1 MIIQGIYNL
10 GILLAPCSRIT
21 GNPNFISQYFFHYEF
36 CIIHMQQLIDFKN
49 KEVKYI
55 RILQDLKNILQDLQK
70 CRQKGH
76 FESWA
81 PIGS

>member
-1 MIIQGIYNL
+1 MK
-10 GILLAPCSRIT
+10 
-21 GNPNFISQYFFHYEF
+21 
-36 CIIHMQQLIDFKN
+36 HMQQLIDFKN

-55 RILQDLKNILQDLQK
+55 RNMQDLKKILQDSHK